1 MKKELRYDKV
11 TTYLKLNIPVI
22 IAMTITGVLFNVC
35 IAYSPTFLGK
45 VLDSLKEGKEFK
57 YVTKMAL
64 YYLAFV
70 FWVQINRFLKRLFR
84 RRTANKMTLQMR
96 TKAFSNMLIS
106 DIAKFNA
113 KTYGDIMNRQLAD
126 IRDSAEAFETIIA
139 ESYDTGVLLI
149 SYYVFMAMK
158 DVTMAS
164 ICMGCALFSVFI
176 SIFLGKIVRKSTRE
190 YKAVYSDTKIDN
202 INILQNEVYY
212 RGFGINKNYYNRYE
226 QSVNR
231 LEKKAIK
238 NTIFRTAFEPLYL
251 AIGASGYVVAFYLG
265 GAKVLDGI
273 WTLGVFTG
281 FVTSFTLVRKKCGF
295 VGRINN
301 NVQNGLVAWERCK
314 GYMVTDIIQKELEAS
329 SPARLVVENM
339 SFGYDNLFKLENINF
354 NANAGEIISVCG
366 RIRSGKSTLQG
377 ALSGVYE
384 YQGSIKLCDY
394 ELKDIKDDKLKS
406 FIHIAPGKVEI
417 FNDTLKYNITFGDEG
432 DFNKAIDTACLR
444 DDIDNF
450 PNKENEILSH
460 SLLNISG
467 GQQRR
472 LQIARCVFNSPKL
485 VILDDPFNAIGISM
499 SLEIINNLK
508 NNYPD
513 TIFII
518 LNNQKESVKLSDKVL
533 FLENRTSIFDT
544 YDNMLKHESFRK
556 LIGGETV

>member
-11 TTYLKLNIPVI
+11 STYIKLNIPVI
-22 IAMTITGVLFNVC
+22 LAMTVTGILFNVS
-35 IAYSPTFLGK
+35 IAYAPTLLGK
-45 VLDSLKEGKEFK
+45 VLDSLKDGKEFNYIAK
-57 YVTKMAL
+57 IAL
-64 YYLAFV
+64 FYLGFV
-70 FWVQINRFLKRLFR
+70 FFVQINRFLKRLFR
-84 RRTANKMTLQMR
+84 RRTANKMILQMR

-126 IRDSAEAFETIIA
+126 IRDSAETFETIIA
-139 ESYDTGVLLI
+139 EIYDTGVLLI

-158 DVTMAS
+158 DFMMAS
-164 ICMGCALFSVFI
+164 ICMGCALFSVLI
-176 SIFLGKIVRKSTRE
+176 SLFLGRAVRRSTRE

-212 RGFGINKNYYNRYE
+212 RGFGINKNYYNKYE

-231 LEKKAIK
+231 LERKAVK
-238 NTIFRTAFEPLYL
+238 NTIYRTAFEPMYL

-265 GAKVLDGI
+265 GYKVLDGI
-273 WTLGVFTG
+273 WTLGMFTG

-295 VGRINN
+295 IGRINN
-301 NVQNGLVAWERCK
+301 NIQNGLVAWERCK
-314 GYMVTDIIQKELEAS
+314 GYMVTDIIQRNLEADTK
-329 SPARLVVENM
+329 AKLVVSNM
-339 SFGYDNLFKLENINF
+339 SFGYDDLFKLENISF
-354 NANAGEIISVCG
+354 EAEAGEVISVCG

-377 ALSGVYE
+377 ALSGVYK
-384 YQGSIKLCDY
+384 YDGSIRLCDY

-417 FNDTLKYNITFGDEG
+417 FNDTLKYNITFGEDG

-444 DDIDNF
+444 EDIEAF
-450 PNKENEILSH
+450 PGKENEVLSH

-485 VILDDPFNAIGISM
+485 VILDDPFNAIGIAM
-499 SLEIINNLK
+499 SLDIINNLRK
-508 NNYPD
+508 NYPD

-533 FLENRTSIFDT
+533 FLENRTSTFDT
-544 YDNMLKHESFRK
+544 YDNMLKNESFRK
-556 LIGGETV
+556 LIGGESV